1 MRLNR
6 FLASAGFGSRRGC
19 EELIRTGV
27 VSVNGQI
34 CQNLATQVT
43 ESDSVKVGNKLV
55 KSQEHFY
62 VLLNKPRG
70 YVCSAADEHNR
81 RTVFDLVPKNW
92 PRLFHV
98 GRLDRESQGLML
110 LTNDGDLALRLTHPR
125 FKIDKEYEVVL
136 DLPFDQEKH
145 GPKMLRG
152 FMIEGGRAKLESIF
166 QLAPTRL
173 KVVLRQGLKRQIRL
187 MFYKMGYEVE
197 QLTRTR
203 IGQLTTKG
211 VEEGKWR
218 FLTKDELRQLR
229 GEKQPKE
236 ATERFG
242 ARVD

>member
-27 VSVNGQI
+27 VTVNGEI
-34 CQNLATQVT
+34 CQNLATQIT
-43 ESDSVKVGNKLV
+43 DSDAVKVRNKLV

-98 GRLDRESQGLML
+98 GRLDRESEGLMI

-125 FKIDKEYEVVL
+125 YKIDKEYEVLL
-136 DLPFDQEKH
+136 DLPFDQDKH
-145 GPKMLRG
+145 GPKMLKG

-166 QLAPTRL
+166 KLAPTRL

-197 QLTRTR
+197 RLIRTR
-203 IGQLTTKG
+203 IGLLTTKG
-211 VEEGKWR
+211 VTEGTWR
-218 FLTKDELRQLR
+218 FLTNEEIRQLR
-229 GEKQPKE
+229 GEKKAETQKE
-236 ATERFG
+236 
-242 ARVD
+242 D

>member
-27 VSVNGQI
+27 VTVNGEI

-43 ESDSVKVGNKLV
+43 ESDAVKVRNKLI

-62 VLLNKPRG
+62 VLLNKPKG
-70 YVCSAADEHNR
+70 FVCSAADEHNR

-98 GRLDRESQGLML
+98 GRLDRESEGLMI

-136 DLPFDQEKH
+136 DQPFDQEKH
-145 GPKMLRG
+145 AAKMLRG
-152 FMIEGGRAKLESIF
+152 FMIEFGRAKLESIF
-166 QLAPTRL
+166 KLSPKCL

-197 QLTRTR
+197 RLTRTR
-203 IGQLTTKG
+203 IGNLTTKG
-211 VEEGKWR
+211 VSEGEWR
-218 FLTKDELRQLR
+218 FLNQEELRQLR
-229 GEKQPKE
+229 GENKPKD
-236 ATERFG
+236 TKERFG
-242 ARVD
+242 APVV